1 MPRYGKAEIRN
12 LTEVI
17 ESGVFSDKPGGF
29 MDQFRSDFA
38 RALGAKHAIAGA
50 TAMLLMHAIP
60 GAIGAGA
67 GDEIICDPVVQFH
80 GIACLHNNIVPV
92 WADVRKDNFL
102 MDPKSVEKKIT
113 RRTRAIWVTHLWG
126 FPAEVDKLRRIA
138 DRHGIYLL
146 EDCAHAIFAKYKGK
160 YLGNWGHF
168 GTFSFNMGK
177 QLPTGEGG
185 MAITSDARLAAELNK
200 RIIFGE
206 SPEVLS
212 SNYRMTEFQAAVGVA
227 QLKKVPG
234 YLKTYREGKKILDAA
249 IEDCPWLVRRKEMP
263 GSEVAP
269 YFWACIF
276 RGERSKID
284 YGVFKAAIVQAGGML
299 GTGFTQR
306 PAYLYAIL
314 RNPNAYGNKG
324 CPYNCHL
331 YRGKVDWPEGLCP
344 VAEDVIPR
352 MVSTNNMVPV
362 SEARKKAASL
372 KKAIKLAESGGVK
385 PLTYSK
391 LDKRV
396 LNLVKAEGPL
406 EPSEVIGV
414 LKERGWGDFIEH
426 DMFAIMEGLRD
437 RFPYKLSHAG
447 PRKYAYHDLR

>member
-1 MPRYGKAEIRN
+1 
-12 LTEVI
+12 
-17 ESGVFSDKPGGF
+17 
-29 MDQFRSDFA
+29 
-38 RALGAKHAIAGA
+38 
-50 TAMLLMHAIP
+50 
-60 GAIGAGA
+60 
-67 GDEIICDPVVQFH
+67 
-80 GIACLHNNIVPV
+80 
-92 WADVRKDNFL
+92 
-102 MDPKSVEKKIT
+102 
-113 RRTRAIWVTHLWG
+113 
-126 FPAEVDKLRRIA
+126 
-138 DRHGIYLL
+138 
-146 EDCAHAIFAKYKGK
+146 
-160 YLGNWGHF
+160 
-168 GTFSFNMGK
+168 
-177 QLPTGEGG
+177 
-185 MAITSDARLAAELNK
+185 
-200 RIIFGE
+200 
-206 SPEVLS
+206 
-212 SNYRMTEFQAAVGVA
+212 
-227 QLKKVPG
+227 
-234 YLKTYREGKKILDAA
+234 
-249 IEDCPWLVRRKEMP
+249 
-263 GSEVAP
+263 
-269 YFWACIF
+269 
-276 RGERSKID
+276 
-284 YGVFKAAIVQAGGML
+284 VFKAAIVQAGGML